1 MTVGRDR
8 GIAKAAILSLLLLG
22 AAQTC
27 GSNVAASA
35 VTKSKSHHSSGTT
48 ATTAHHHSSHRTGS
62 ASHTRSATAAATAG
76 RGHSLS
82 RRHHRRGTT
91 QPAASQLHPAGKHH
105 GAKHPVAEGP
115 VVEPS
120 GYGSQSKIYSLYD
133 QGVNARL
140 IGDYHTAVSRLAEAI
155 EMLKE
160 SRLSPTLET
169 MAEFELGQA
178 AESDNQPKVAINA
191 YSRCV
196 YLSPRY
202 TDASL
207 KLASLLLRTGQPAL
221 ALVRARD
228 AVQRNPN
235 DASAR
240 MVLSLVLEKNGFAHD
255 ATAEH
260 DRATQL
266 LSGRGKVAEP
276 APRIESA
283 PGTQPGV
290 PPEEP
295 ESEMTDSPEKG
306 VTYGSAPEPGN
317 GSPSETIDAPSAESS
332 NPAGTPATAGAP
344 MIPPAPSIPIEAP
357 TKPESPAGKSESKA
371 PQH

>member
-1 MTVGRDR
+1 MV
-8 GIAKAAILSLLLLG
+8 KAAILSLLLLG
-22 AAQTC
+22 NAALP
-27 GSNVAASA
+27 
-35 VTKSKSHHSSGTT
+35 VTKSHRTSGT
-48 ATTAHHHSSHRTGS
+48 ATTSAHHRSSRRTGS
-62 ASHTRSATAAATAG
+62 SHSRSAATSTAVG
-76 RGHSLS
+76 GHSLS
-82 RRHHRRGTT
+82 RRHHRRATAE
-91 QPAASQLHPAGKHH
+91 PAASQQHPAGKHH
-105 GAKHPVAEGP
+105 RGTKHPVAEGP

-120 GYGSQSKIYSLYD
+120 EYGSQSKIYSLYD

-140 IGDYHTAVSRLAEAI
+140 IGDYHTAVSRLAEAT

-202 TDASL
+202 TNASI
-207 KLASLLLRTGQPAL
+207 KLSSLLLRTGQPAL

-235 DASAR
+235 DASAH

-266 LSGRGKVAEP
+266 LSGRGKVPEP

-283 PGTQPGV
+283 PGTQPGM

-295 ESEMTDSPEKG
+295 ESEMTEPPEKG
-306 VTYGSAPEPGN
+306 VTYGSAPAPGN
-317 GSPSETIDAPSAESS
+317 GSSSESIDAPSAESS
-332 NPAGTPATAGAP
+332 HQADAP
-344 MIPPAPSIPIEAP
+344 MLMIPPAPSIPTEAP
-357 TKPESPAGKSESKA
+357 TKTEPAAKSETRVPK
-371 PQH
+371 